1 MKALKII
8 LYILLA
14 TSLVGFGNAFFKEY
28 HRLSDESEARGEA
41 MEEAVFDNKPSS
53 LTSEDQ
59 EMDEGYDSSDG
70 SPTSPSEESEQE
82 DEPSEPLDASELADS
97 AEDQGLDSASDTQ
110 ESANP
115 KSPPNR
121 IGWYLGWFVLSALG
135 LGIMV
140 AWDVIQASAKK
151 SVDLI
156 YNDDGGGTEGYDLYE
171 KAEAA
176 WARGT
181 FIEAIDLLRSYLE
194 INPLQQH
201 AAIRI
206 AEIYEKDLLNY
217 LAAAMEYEEILK
229 QRLAPER
236 WAWMAVHLSNL
247 YSGRLNQP
255 EKAIALLRDLVER
268 HPDTAAATKAAK
280 RLKMIDE
287 AS

>member
-1 MKALKII
+1 
-8 LYILLA
+8 
-14 TSLVGFGNAFFKEY
+14 
-28 HRLSDESEARGEA
+28 
-41 MEEAVFDNKPSS
+41 
-53 LTSEDQ
+53 
-59 EMDEGYDSSDG
+59 
-70 SPTSPSEESEQE
+70 
-82 DEPSEPLDASELADS
+82 
-97 AEDQGLDSASDTQ
+97 
-110 ESANP
+110 
-115 KSPPNR
+115 
-121 IGWYLGWFVLSALG
+121 
-135 LGIMV
+135 MV
-140 AWDVIQASAKK
+140 AWDVIQASAQK

-206 AEIYEKDLLNY
+206 AEIYEKDLSNY

-247 YSGRLNQP
+247 YSGRLDQP

-268 HPDTAAATKAAK
+268 YPDTAAAMKAAK

>member
-1 MKALKII
+1 
-8 LYILLA
+8 
-14 TSLVGFGNAFFKEY
+14 
-28 HRLSDESEARGEA
+28 
-41 MEEAVFDNKPSS
+41 
-53 LTSEDQ
+53 
-59 EMDEGYDSSDG
+59 
-70 SPTSPSEESEQE
+70 
-82 DEPSEPLDASELADS
+82 
-97 AEDQGLDSASDTQ
+97 
-110 ESANP
+110 
-115 KSPPNR
+115 
-121 IGWYLGWFVLSALG
+121 
-135 LGIMV
+135 MV
-140 AWDVIQASAKK
+140 AWDVIQASARK

-206 AEIYEKDLLNY
+206 AEIYEKDLSNY

-247 YSGRLNQP
+247 YSGRLDQP

-268 HPDTAAATKAAK
+268 YPDTSAAMKAAK

>member
-14 TSLVGFGNAFFKEY
+14 TSLIGFGNAFFKDY
-28 HRLSDESEARGEA
+28 HRLANESEARGET
-41 MEEAVFDNKPSS
+41 MEEAVSDGKPSS
-53 LTSEDQ
+53 LTSENQ
-59 EMDEGYDSSDG
+59 KMDEDTEPPDGKSSK
-70 SPTSPSEESEQE
+70 PTEEPEQE
-82 DEPSEPLDASELADS
+82 AEPSEPLNATALVDS
-97 AEDQGLDSASDTQ
+97 AEEQGLESVSDTQ
-110 ESANP
+110 EDTNVE
-115 KSPPNR
+115 SPPNR
-121 IGWYLGWFVLSALG
+121 IGWYLGWFVLSAVG

-206 AEIYEKDLLNY
+206 AEIYEKDLSNY

-247 YSGRLNQP
+247 YSGRLDQP

-268 HPDTAAATKAAK
+268 YPDTAAAMKAAK

>member
-1 MKALKII
+1 MDR
-8 LYILLA
+8 
-14 TSLVGFGNAFFKEY
+14 G
-28 HRLSDESEARGEA
+28 SD
-41 MEEAVFDNKPSS
+41 
-53 LTSEDQ
+53 T
-59 EMDEGYDSSDG
+59 SDG
-70 SPTSPSEESEQE
+70 SPTSPSEESEQV
-82 DEPSEPLDASELADS
+82 DEPKEPLDASELADS

-110 ESANP
+110 ESANAE
-115 KSPPNR
+115 SPPNR
-121 IGWYLGWFVLSALG
+121 TGWYLGWFVFSAVG
-135 LGIMV
+135 LGILV

-206 AEIYEKDLLNY
+206 AEIYEKDLSNY

-229 QRLAPER
+229 QRLARAMGLDGCSSLKP
-236 WAWMAVHLSNL
+236 
-247 YSGRLNQP
+247 
-255 EKAIALLRDLVER
+255 LLRATGPTR
-268 HPDTAAATKAAK
+268 KGHRTAQGSGGA
-280 RLKMIDE
+280 LSGYGCCHE
-287 AS
+287 GG

>member
-14 TSLVGFGNAFFKEY
+14 TSLVSFGNAFFKEY

-41 MEEAVFDNKPSS
+41 MEEAVFDDKPAS
-53 LTSEDQ
+53 LTSEDE
-59 EMDEGYDSSDG
+59 EMDEDSDTSDE
-70 SPTSPSEESEQE
+70 SPTSPSEESEQV
-82 DEPSEPLDASELADS
+82 DEPKELLDASELADS

-110 ESANP
+110 ESANDE
-115 KSPPNR
+115 SPPNR
-121 IGWYLGWFVLSALG
+121 IGWYLGWFVLSAVG
-135 LGIMV
+135 LGIMM
-140 AWDVIQASAKK
+140 AWDVLQASAKK

-206 AEIYEKDLLNY
+206 AEIYEKDL
-217 LAAAMEYEEILK
+217 
-229 QRLAPER
+229 
-236 WAWMAVHLSNL
+236 SN
-247 YSGRLNQP
+247 
-255 EKAIALLRDLVER
+255 
-268 HPDTAAATKAAK
+268 
-280 RLKMIDE
+280 
-287 AS
+287 

>member
-14 TSLVGFGNAFFKEY
+14 TSLIGFGNAFFKDY
-28 HRLSDESEARGEA
+28 HRLSNESEARGET
-41 MEEAVFDNKPSS
+41 MEEAVSDDKPSS
-53 LTSEDQ
+53 LTSENQ
-59 EMDEGYDSSDG
+59 KMDEGTEPPDRESSK
-70 SPTSPSEESEQE
+70 PTEEPEQE
-82 DEPSEPLDASELADS
+82 AEPSEPLNTTALVDS
-97 AEDQGLDSASDTQ
+97 AEEQGLESVSDTQ
-110 ESANP
+110 ENTNVE
-115 KSPPNR
+115 SPPNR
-121 IGWYLGWFVLSALG
+121 IGWYLGWFVLSAVG

-206 AEIYEKDLLNY
+206 AEIYEKDLSNY

-247 YSGRLNQP
+247 YSGRLDQP

-268 HPDTAAATKAAK
+268 YPDTAAAMKAAK

>member
-14 TSLVGFGNAFFKEY
+14 TSLIGFGNAFFKDY
-28 HRLSDESEARGEA
+28 HRLANESEARGET
-41 MEEAVFDNKPSS
+41 MEEAVSDDKPSS
-53 LTSEDQ
+53 LSSENQ
-59 EMDEGYDSSDG
+59 KMDEGTEPPDGESSK
-70 SPTSPSEESEQE
+70 PTEEPEQE
-82 DEPSEPLDASELADS
+82 AEPSEPLNATALVDS
-97 AEDQGLDSASDTQ
+97 AEEQGLESVSDTQ
-110 ESANP
+110 ENTNVE
-115 KSPPNR
+115 SPPNR
-121 IGWYLGWFVLSALG
+121 IGWYLGWFVLSAVG

-206 AEIYEKDLLNY
+206 AEIYEKDLSNY

-247 YSGRLNQP
+247 YSGRLDQP

-268 HPDTAAATKAAK
+268 YPDTAAAMKAAK

>member
-14 TSLVGFGNAFFKEY
+14 TSLIGFGNAFFKDY
-28 HRLSDESEARGEA
+28 HRLANESEARGET
-41 MEEAVFDNKPSS
+41 MEEAVSDDKPSS
-53 LTSEDQ
+53 LTSENQ
-59 EMDEGYDSSDG
+59 KMDEGTEPPDGESSK
-70 SPTSPSEESEQE
+70 PTEEPEQE
-82 DEPSEPLDASELADS
+82 AEPSEPLNATALVDS
-97 AEDQGLDSASDTQ
+97 AEEQGLESVSDTQ
-110 ESANP
+110 ENTNVE
-115 KSPPNR
+115 SPPNR
-121 IGWYLGWFVLSALG
+121 IGWYLGWFVLSAVG

-206 AEIYEKDLLNY
+206 AEIYEKDLSNY

-247 YSGRLNQP
+247 YSGRLDQP

-268 HPDTAAATKAAK
+268 YPDTAAAMKAAK

>member
-14 TSLVGFGNAFFKEY
+14 TSLIGFGNAFFKDY
-28 HRLSDESEARGEA
+28 HRLANESEARGET
-41 MEEAVFDNKPSS
+41 MEEAVSDDKPSS
-53 LTSEDQ
+53 LTSENQ
-59 EMDEGYDSSDG
+59 KMDEGTEPPDGKSSK
-70 SPTSPSEESEQE
+70 PTEEPEQE
-82 DEPSEPLDASELADS
+82 AEPNEPLNATALVDS
-97 AEDQGLDSASDTQ
+97 AEEQGLESVSDTQ
-110 ESANP
+110 ENTNVE
-115 KSPPNR
+115 SPPNR
-121 IGWYLGWFVLSALG
+121 IGWYLGWFVLSAVG

-206 AEIYEKDLLNY
+206 AEIYEKDLSNY

-247 YSGRLNQP
+247 YSGRLDQP

-268 HPDTAAATKAAK
+268 YPDTAAAMKAAK